1 MHFLTSNFNLLYSN
15 SKWSELTSI
24 KFEIDKN
31 YNNFFF
37 ILNNKELLNKF
48 ETFHIILNIDNKN
61 ESEIFKKLKEI
72 KKIISRSSNKYFFFY
87 IINKLSKSK
96 NLKIAKIL
104 NLKNNKNLTI
114 HCIEK
119 KISQNKRNKMLIKF
133 PFDIEVINVFNQ
145 YILSNI
151 KIYKSKPYKL
161 IILDC
166 DNTLWGGVL
175 DEDGI
180 KGIQYS
186 NKKGGLIFKEF
197 QNYLKALKEKGFI
210 LSISSKNNQAN
221 VWKAMKKKKMILQ
234 KKDFLS
240 PKINWN
246 EKNLN
251 IKEILLN
258 LGLRSVDTL
267 FIDDNAL
274 ELKKVKE
281 KIRDVGTVKF
291 NNTNSFLN
299 DLKSNIRLKKLRVLD
314 EDLKKYKYYKIK
326 SKFEDYKGNQ
336 KISPKILKNM
346 RQKIKFININ
356 KKNFSRAIQLFEKTN
371 QFNFSLNRYNS
382 TDFLK
387 ISKDINHTVKLI
399 SFKDKFGSHGLIGLY
414 VIKREEN
421 NQTIVDFLLSCR
433 VLHRCIEDYVIYC
446 IQNQKKSLNTYI
458 NYRLTHLNNEL
469 VPLFLKKNNFDNKS
483 KNNNNYV
490 YKIKK
495 KNKFYESKKY
505 FN

>member
-1 MHFLTSNFNLLYSN
+1 
-15 SKWSELTSI
+15 
-24 KFEIDKN
+24 
-31 YNNFFF
+31 
-37 ILNNKELLNKF
+37 
-48 ETFHIILNIDNKN
+48 
-61 ESEIFKKLKEI
+61 
-72 KKIISRSSNKYFFFY
+72 
-87 IINKLSKSK
+87 
-96 NLKIAKIL
+96 
-104 NLKNNKNLTI
+104 
-114 HCIEK
+114 
-119 KISQNKRNKMLIKF
+119 
-133 PFDIEVINVFNQ
+133 
-145 YILSNI
+145 
-151 KIYKSKPYKL
+151 
-161 IILDC
+161 
-166 DNTLWGGVL
+166 
-175 DEDGI
+175 
-180 KGIQYS
+180 
-186 NKKGGLIFKEF
+186 
-197 QNYLKALKEKGFI
+197 
-210 LSISSKNNQAN
+210 
-221 VWKAMKKKKMILQ
+221 MKKKKMILQ

-387 ISKDINHTVKLI
+387 ISKDTNHTVKLI